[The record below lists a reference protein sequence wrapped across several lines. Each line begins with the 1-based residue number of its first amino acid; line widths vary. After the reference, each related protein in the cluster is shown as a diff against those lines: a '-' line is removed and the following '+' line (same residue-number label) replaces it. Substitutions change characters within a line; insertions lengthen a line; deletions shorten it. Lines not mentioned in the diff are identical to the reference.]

1 MSLKENIEAV
11 KTELNTEEQF
21 LESMIKFERVFK
33 KYKYYFITLAVVI
46 ILFTIGYN
54 IQNYLNQQ
62 RLNASNSAFIKLQ
75 KDPNDKTA
83 IATLKENN
91 NRLYT
96 LLTMQTLMKEGKSID
111 KSSLD
116 DIQKSLLEYYEASSS
131 LNKEKLSAY
140 ANSDNPILKDFA
152 TLQEGYLFLKEKN
165 FKTANIKFSQI
176 PVNSPLKDI
185 SKSFSH
191 YQ

>member
-33 KYKYYFITLAVVI
+33 EYKYYFITIAVGVV
-46 ILFTIGYN
+46 LFTIGYN
-54 IQNYLNQQ
+54 IKNYLDEEK
-62 RLNASNSAFIKLQ
+62 LSAANSAFISLQ

-91 NRLYT
+91 SKLYGIFR
-96 LLTMQTLMKEGKSID
+96 MQTLIKSGKTVD
-111 KSSLD
+111 KNSLD
-116 DIQKSLLEYYEASSS
+116 DIQKSLVEYYEASNS
-131 LNKEKLSAY
+131 LSKEKLSAY
-140 ANSDNPILKDFA
+140 ANSDNSILKDFA

-165 FKTANIKFSQI
+165 SKTANIKFSQI

-185 SKSFSH
+185 TKSFNH

>member
-1 MSLKENIEAV
+1 LSLKENIEAV

-62 RLNASNSAFIKLQ
+62 RLNASNSAFIKLH

-116 DIQKSLLEYYEASSS
+116 DIQKSLLEY
-131 LNKEKLSAY
+131 
-140 ANSDNPILKDFA
+140 LKH
-152 TLQEGYLFLKEKN
+152 Q
-165 FKTANIKFSQI
+165 
-176 PVNSPLKDI
+176 V
-185 SKSFSH
+185 H
-191 YQ
+191 